1 VIIILYSKQAIVS
14 NLWEETK
21 PVKYFIDQLNLGKSN
36 SPALAQEIETLIMN
50 TFNRPLSVKGIS
62 ESFFRSREFGD
73 KSVIL
78 FGLKEFRAKQVW
90 TLLSVVVEDAA
101 LITRATSVNNNILYL
116 ISTLPEVQRATLAE
130 KHEYL
135 KDYLAA
141 DTLFKN
147 EQMNNIVVEKKLD
160 LLSGYFMTSG
170 YLEVERYNLK
180 QLNYI
185 PTYNKG
191 RIIEYTNGMYTQ
203 LPFSKYQALKF
214 FFRDSQYLKFGVPYG
229 HTNMDYEILP
239 LKDLIIKMETV
250 QRVLILAQNQK

>member
-1 VIIILYSKQAIVS
+1 
-14 NLWEETK
+14 
-21 PVKYFIDQLNLGKSN
+21 VKYFIDQLNLGKSY

-50 TFNRPLSVKGIS
+50 TFNQPLSGKGIS
-62 ESFFRSREFGD
+62 QSFFRTRELGD

-78 FGLKEFRAKQVW
+78 FGLKEFRVKQVW

-101 LITRATSVNNNILYL
+101 LITRATNLNNNILYL
-116 ISTLPEVQRATLAE
+116 ISTLPEVQRAALAE

-147 EQMNNIVVEKKLD
+147 EQMKNIVVEKKLD

-170 YLEVERYNLK
+170 YLEVERYNVK

-214 FFRDSQYLKFGVPYG
+214 FFRDSQYFKFGVPYG

-239 LKDLIIKMETV
+239 LKDLMIKMETV